1 MVLVEWTEDL
11 ASGVRILDGQH
22 KLLADLLAKLSS
34 AVNENAGSATLA
46 AALTDLIDGTKKHFA
61 LEERLMVAVSYTGY
75 ARHKQEHDT
84 LIERV
89 LSAQSQVTD
98 GLATINTA
106 LVAFF
111 REWLTQHIREADAR
125 LGSYL
130 RRKGLR

>member
-1 MVLVEWTEDL
+1 MVLVEWSDDL

-22 KLLADLLAKLSS
+22 KLLADLLNTLSS
-34 AVNENAGSATLA
+34 AVIENGSS
-46 AALTDLIDGTKKHFA
+46 AALATALEDLIDGTKKHFA

-75 ARHKQEHDT
+75 VRHKAEHDA
-84 LIERV
+84 LIERILNV
-89 LSAQSQVTD
+89 QLQIVE
-98 GLATINTA
+98 GRATINTA

-125 LGSYL
+125 LGSFL

>member
-1 MVLVEWTEDL
+1 MVLVEWSDDL

-22 KLLADLLAKLSS
+22 KLLTDLLNKLNS
-34 AVNENAGSATLA
+34 AVIENRSSATLA
-46 AALTDLIDGTKKHFA
+46 TALEDLIDGTKKHFA
-61 LEERLMVAVSYTGY
+61 LEERLMVAVSYTGKV
-75 ARHKQEHDT
+75 RHKEEHDA

-89 LSAQSQVTD
+89 VNVQLQIVE
-98 GLATINTA
+98 GRATINTA

-130 RRKGLR
+130 RRKGLK

>member
-1 MVLVEWTEDL
+1 MVLVEWSDDL

-22 KLLADLLAKLSS
+22 KLLTDLLNTLSS
-34 AVNENAGSATLA
+34 AVIENRSSATLA
-46 AALTDLIDGTKKHFA
+46 TALEDLIDGTKKHFA

-75 ARHKQEHDT
+75 VRHKAEHDA

-89 LSAQSQVTD
+89 LSARRQVTD

-125 LGSYL
+125 LGSFL